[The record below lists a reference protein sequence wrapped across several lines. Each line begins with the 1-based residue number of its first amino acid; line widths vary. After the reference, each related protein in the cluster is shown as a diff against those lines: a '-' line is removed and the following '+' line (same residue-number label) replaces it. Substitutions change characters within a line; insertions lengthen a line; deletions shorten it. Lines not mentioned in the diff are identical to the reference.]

1 LSERSEG
8 VRIAKELEGELT
20 NLEDPEK
27 KIKR

>member
-8 VRIAKELEGELT
+8 VRIAKELEGELK
-20 NLEDPEK
+20 NVDGPEK